1 MEQNVKEKNF
11 VSAVI
16 YIRSGEE
23 DTDKNIENLLKV
35 MKEHFEHYE
44 IIFVND
50 ASSDGCV
57 DKIKKIF
64 AKEENNG
71 IAVRI
76 INMSYYYGRE
86 IAMSAGVD
94 MAIGDYVFEFD
105 RISSIGDDI
114 IMKAYYKCIQ
124 GTDIVSVTPK
134 KVAGFITKMYYK
146 IYNSSSNIKEN
157 FLKRELFCV
166 VSRRTINR
174 VKAMAKN
181 IPYRKAMYA
190 QCGLPIET
198 ITYEEEEERR
208 EKYTRREKE
217 VRYRLASDSLILFTN
232 VVSKITT
239 MLCVLFLLFSLGVG
253 IYVCVIYFGKI
264 KPVEGWSPIMGFLS
278 ATFCGIFFV
287 LSIIIKYLTMI
298 LQMVFLKEQYMVESV
313 EKI

>member
-134 KVAGFITKMYYK
+134 KVAGFSTKLYYK

-253 IYVCVIYFGKI
+253 IYVCVIYFGKV

>member
-1 MEQNVKEKNF
+1 
-11 VSAVI
+11 
-16 YIRSGEE
+16 
-23 DTDKNIENLLKV
+23 
-35 MKEHFEHYE
+35 
-44 IIFVND
+44 
-50 ASSDGCV
+50 
-57 DKIKKIF
+57 
-64 AKEENNG
+64 
-71 IAVRI
+71 
-76 INMSYYYGRE
+76 
-86 IAMSAGVD
+86 
-94 MAIGDYVFEFD
+94 
-105 RISSIGDDI
+105 
-114 IMKAYYKCIQ
+114 MKAYYKCIQ

-134 KVAGFITKMYYK
+134 KVAGFNTKLYYK

-253 IYVCVIYFGKI
+253 IYVCVIYFGKV